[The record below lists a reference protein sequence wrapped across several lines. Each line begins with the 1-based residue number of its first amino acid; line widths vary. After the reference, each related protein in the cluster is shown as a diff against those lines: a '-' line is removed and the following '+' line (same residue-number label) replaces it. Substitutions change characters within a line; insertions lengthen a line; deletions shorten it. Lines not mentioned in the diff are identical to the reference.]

1 MRQLEAQTENL
12 TLFKNDSHFSQ
23 RPSLNLAD
31 PSTHTKDLLF
41 AIEKKIQL
49 VVRETK
55 KIVDRLG
62 ESFEKKLEAKLAK
75 KYDELGM
82 GKIKENY
89 GNAVKKAE
97 EHYRKEIE
105 RVNKDYREAEGK
117 MMARL
122 NEAEQRFM
130 SRMNEFSIKEKEYV
144 AWIHHLENQLKERE
158 QRSKKMIEVTQ
169 EKVASRKEQSETNS
183 ILSNQIEN
191 YSSLNHNQQQRVSP
205 LPNDTSKVQR
215 KHRIFDN
222 KGTSVSP
229 NKVTANSQYS
239 NVFQSTKIV
248 NPAIRTRPA

>member
-75 KYDELGM
+75 KYDELGV

-105 RVNKDYREAEGK
+105 RVNKDYKEAEGK

-222 KGTSVSP
+222 KGTSASP

>member
-1 MRQLEAQTENL
+1 MEKGKLNVIIFEDDEEPSKEQRESRAADGPKSQQQPSNPQQYDIIEQEIQYLTEKVRQLEAQTENL

-31 PSTHTKDLLF
+31 PNSHTKDLLF

-75 KYDELGM
+75 KYDELGL

-105 RVNKDYREAEGK
+105 RANKEYRESESK

-122 NEAEQRFM
+122 NEAEQKFM
-130 SRMNEFSIKEKEYV
+130 SRMNEFSIKEKEYI

-158 QRSKKMIEVTQ
+158 QKSKKMIEVTQ
-169 EKVASRKEQSETNS
+169 EKVASRKEQS
-183 ILSNQIEN
+183 
-191 YSSLNHNQQQRVSP
+191 
-205 LPNDTSKVQR
+205 
-215 KHRIFDN
+215 
-222 KGTSVSP
+222 
-229 NKVTANSQYS
+229 
-239 NVFQSTKIV
+239 
-248 NPAIRTRPA
+248 